1 MKKAVN
7 SCVLA
12 TVFFALCLFILP
24 LFSEM
29 GSLAYAAAYALAFVL
44 PASSVYFFSR
54 ASGAR
59 IQRLS
64 VRVNRDGAALML
76 PLVLP
81 TVGAVM
87 LISQLTS
94 QVMGLAEF
102 YSAVEL
108 EGSLF
113 MIFIMNA
120 LLPALGEE
128 LLFRFVPLSLI
139 APYSKKVA
147 VLVSALLFALVH
159 LNLFQLPYAFLAGLV
174 FAALDLMCGS
184 IFPSLVIHFVNN
196 SLSVALM
203 LYPIKTLTAS
213 VSVGCIFGAL
223 LLLSLYFIFR
233 QRGRYKREI
242 SAIISH
248 GSVHFTPGL
257 ATFCV
262 SALIFSVIT
271 LF

>member
-12 TVFFALCLFILP
+12 TVLFALCLFALP
-24 LFSEM
+24 LLSEM
-29 GSLAYAAAYALAFVL
+29 GTFIYAAAYALAFVL
-44 PASSVYFFSR
+44 PAFSAYFFFR
-54 ASGAR
+54 TSGAR

-64 VRVNRDGAALML
+64 VRLNREGAKLML

-81 TVGAVM
+81 TVTAVM
-87 LISQLTS
+87 LISQLTVQAMS
-94 QVMGLAEF
+94 FIGFHSE
-102 YSAVEL
+102 VEL

-113 MIFIMNA
+113 VILLMNA

-139 APYSKKVA
+139 APYSKKAA
-147 VLVSALLFALVH
+147 VLVSSLLFALAH
-159 LNLFQLPYAFLAGLV
+159 FNLFQLPYALLAGLV
-174 FAALDLMCGS
+174 FATLDLMCGS
-184 IFPSLVIHFVNN
+184 ILPSLAIHFVNN
-196 SLSVALM
+196 ALSVVLM
-203 LYPIKTLTAS
+203 LYPVKTLTAS

-223 LLLSLYFIFR
+223 LLLSLHFIFR

-248 GSVHFTPGL
+248 GSARFTPGL
-257 ATFCV
+257 AIFCV
-262 SALIFSVIT
+262 SALVFSVIT

>member
-1 MKKAVN
+1 MKRAVN

-12 TVFFALCLFILP
+12 SVLFAFCLFAVP
-24 LFSEM
+24 LFSEE
-29 GSLAYAAAYALAFVL
+29 GSLVYAAAYALAFIL
-44 PASSVYFFSR
+44 PAFAAYFFFR

-64 VRVNRDGAALML
+64 VRLNRGGAKLML

-81 TVGAVM
+81 TVGAV
-87 LISQLTS
+87 LLVSQLTVQAMS
-94 QVMGLAEF
+94 FIGFHSE
-102 YSAVEL
+102 VEL

-113 MIFIMNA
+113 IIFLMYV

-139 APYSKKVA
+139 APYSKKA
-147 VLVSALLFALVH
+147 SVLVSSLLFALVH
-159 LNLFQLPYAFLAGLV
+159 FNLFQLPYALLAGLV
-174 FAALDLMCGS
+174 FASIDLMCGS
-184 IFPSLVIHFVNN
+184 ILPSLLIHFVNN
-196 SLSVALM
+196 ALSAVLM
-203 LYPIKTLTAS
+203 LYPIKTVAAS
-213 VSVGCIFGAL
+213 VLVGSVFGAL

-248 GSVHFTPGL
+248 GSARFTPEL
-257 ATFCV
+257 AIFCAL
-262 SALIFSVIT
+262 ALIFSVIL